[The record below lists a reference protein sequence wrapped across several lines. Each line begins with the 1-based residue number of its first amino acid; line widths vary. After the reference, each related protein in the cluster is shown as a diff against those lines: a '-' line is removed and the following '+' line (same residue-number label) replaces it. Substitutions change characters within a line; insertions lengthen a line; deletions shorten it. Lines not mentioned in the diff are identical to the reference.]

1 MENLPLNIIDI
12 GVLVVLL
19 FGGLMGLALGFVRGG
34 LFVFSW
40 LGAGIITLIGLPTA
54 QPYARQYIKEQFFA
68 DLAAG
73 VAIFLVTLVVLF
85 LASSVIGGWVRKSRL
100 NALDRSLGMLAGL
113 ITSVLIIIGS
123 YLVVENIWE
132 NEKDQPAMI
141 KEAKSKPMIRL
152 GAKFLNDVLPAD
164 FKVMTKKAADDVTNK
179 AKQTT
184 DSVGKSVF
192 EKLVKPEIEKSKDE
206 QRPGYDNKERGSL
219 NNAIERLNQKK

>member
-12 GVLVVLL
+12 GVLVVIL

-34 LFVFSW
+34 LFIISW
-40 LGAGIITLIGLPTA
+40 VGAGIITLITLPMA
-54 QPYARQYIKEQFFA
+54 QPYARQYIKEQSFA

-113 ITSVLIIIGS
+113 ITSVLIITGS

-132 NEKDQPAMI
+132 EKDQPAMI

-152 GAKFLNDVLPAD
+152 GAKFLNDVLPAN

-192 EKLVKPEIEKSKDE
+192 EKLLKPEIEKSKDE

-219 NNAIERLNQKK
+219 NNAIERLNQKN